1 MGVPRSTLPMS
12 NSFPRIIAAVTVAA
26 LATPAATAKPPASD
40 VNGRDGLV
48 DSVPAGVRA
57 VKTDYGYMVPYS
69 VTIPE
74 TDVSFEMAPIPG
86 GEANVQLTVDGE
98 PRTFK
103 VRVEPRWVAMH
114 EVTWDQYWQF
124 MKLNTAF
131 ARLEQLRSA
140 RRASPKVAKLLESDS
155 RFDPLRQTLDNE
167 VQHVDGVTAPTA
179 LYDSAT
185 TYESGEEPDLPAVT
199 MTPYA
204 ARQFTKWLSA
214 ITRSDF
220 RLPSEAE
227 WEHAARAGTDTAYCF
242 GDDAD
247 QLGDFAWFTD
257 NADYAA
263 HKPGEKQPNAWGLHD
278 VHGNVA
284 EWILDSGAAE
294 NLPSDGATLTWDK
307 AVAWPYQV
315 SPRVAKGGH
324 WDADASDCTISAR
337 LLSDDELWKDT
348 DPNRPR
354 SPWWYT
360 DPPSTGVGFRIMRPL
375 TRVSAELRQRV
386 WEIDAEELRSDV
398 ASRLKEGRGK
408 LGPVG
413 PQLPQLL
420 KQLDSE
426 EIKQQLD
433 AK

>member
-1 MGVPRSTLPMS
+1 MDNVVR
-12 NSFPRIIAAVTVAA
+12 RILAAVTVAA
-26 LATPAATAKPPASD
+26 LAIPAATAKPPASD
-40 VNGRDGLV
+40 VNGRQGLV
-48 DSVPAGVRA
+48 DSPPAGART
-57 VKTDYGYMVPYS
+57 VKTDHGCMAPYS
-69 VTIPE
+69 VTIPG
-74 TDVSFEMAPIPG
+74 TDVSFEMVPIPG
-86 GEANVQLTVDGE
+86 GVVNVQLTVDRE
-98 PRTFK
+98 PRAIT
-103 VRVEPRWVAMH
+103 VQVEPRWVAKY
-114 EVTWDQYWQF
+114 EVTWEQYWQF

-140 RRASPKVAKLLESDS
+140 RLASPKVAKLLGSAP
-155 RFDPLRQTLDNE
+155 RFDPLRQALDCE
-167 VQHVDGVTAPTA
+167 AQHVDGVTAPTA
-179 LYDSAT
+179 LYDTAT

-214 ITRSDF
+214 ITGSDF

-227 WEHAARAGTDTAYCF
+227 WEHAARAGTVTAYSF

-247 QLGDFAWFTD
+247 RLGEFAWFTD
-257 NADYAA
+257 NADYTA
-263 HKPGEKQPNAWGLHD
+263 HKPGEKQPNTWGLHD

-284 EWILDSGAAE
+284 EWVLDSGIVE
-294 NLPSDGATLTWDK
+294 NPPSAGARLTWDA
-307 AVAWPYQV
+307 AVAWPSQV

-324 WDADASDCTISAR
+324 WDADARDCTVSAR

-360 DPPSTGVGFRIMRPL
+360 DPPSTGVGFRIIRPL
-375 TRVSAELRQRV
+375 TRVPAELRDRV
-386 WEIDAEELRSDV
+386 WEIDSEELRNDV

-413 PQLPQLL
+413 PQLPAVLR
-420 KQLDSE
+420 QLDSE